1 MREQYINIRVESVS
15 TEKNAEL
22 IRHCLRSKKEIRAIN
37 DNDNVLILSNGDRVL
52 FKRNDYLNPEKTFMK
67 SSTQILLEHNQK
79 LLEKQKAILKKNDK
93 YLNAKRTNQALSG
106 VLTFSDSILEKTDT
120 ELLEIERAAQKTL
133 NEICKKY
140 NTKLHYLVFHK
151 DEKGL
156 PHFHFTVDNFNNDT
170 GLTFSKSKNFG
181 SELQDI
187 AASHFSQLGFNRGI
201 KKDKNHNRKHLSIR
215 EYEEYQDTKK
225 ANQRLREQNNALI
238 REKETTLQ
246 EFMEIISDIEEF
258 AIEEDKSKKTKKWV
272 NLWERYF
279 NSDNIEKRANLV
291 KKARYTRDKLNR
303 KQSVKSEA

>member
-1 MREQYINIRVESVS
+1 MREQYINIRVQSVS

-37 DNDNVLILSNGDRVL
+37 DNDNIILLSNGDRVL
-52 FKRNDYLNPEKTFMK
+52 FKRNDYLNPENINMK
-67 SSTQILLEHNQK
+67 LTTQILLDNQK

-106 VLTFSDSILEKTDT
+106 VLTFSDSILGKTET
-120 ELLEIERAAQKTL
+120 ELLEIEGAAQKTL

-156 PHFHFTVDNFNNDT
+156 HHFHFTVDNFDNDT

-215 EYEEYQDTKK
+215 EYEEYKDTKK

>member
-106 VLTFSDSILEKTDT
+106 VLTFSDSILGKTET
-120 ELLEIERAAQKTL
+120 ELLEIEGAAQKTL

-156 PHFHFTVDNFNNDT
+156 HHFQFTVDNFDNDT

-291 KKARYTRDKLNR
+291 KKARYTRDKL
-303 KQSVKSEA
+303 KLQQSVKSEA